1 MSVPREGTVNSGK
14 PSPPYHRFND
24 FIDTKND
31 RFDVLMSLLDE
42 MKLPVSVV
50 NIAGK
55 RHIFVASQSY
65 TLRAG
70 EKRGPVVLAAHY
82 DRTQG
87 SPGANDNGA
96 AVFMLIEAALRLR
109 GRAAGEW
116 LIIFTD
122 KEELMSGEGIK
133 SQGSYLLAQGLG
145 RVGLETGWFFI
156 FDACGRGD
164 TLIIS
169 KTAGHLLKNFHSGE
183 VAPLKNRLRQLQLR
197 AIGAAKNSLDGR
209 FLLLPTPFSD
219 DAGFL
224 RAGMAAQ
231 TITVLPEK
239 EAADFSVIVR
249 RNDLYVNALI
259 SGEQRQR
266 RGVEHI
272 PKTWRLLNS
281 PEDTAARL
289 DGNNFESVV
298 QFAVELCMPGC
309 AGIRRTYAKS

>member
-1 MSVPREGTVNSGK
+1 MRRSVPREGTVNSGK

-31 RFDVLMSLLDE
+31 RFEVLMSLFDE
-42 MKLPVSVV
+42 LKLPVSVV

-55 RHIFVASQSY
+55 RHIFVASRSY
-65 TLRAG
+65 TPGAAPWKAG
-70 EKRGPVVLAAHY
+70 KKGLTVLAAHY

-96 AVFMLIEAALRLR
+96 AVFMLTEAALRLR
-109 GRAAGEW
+109 GRAGGEW

-122 KEELMSGEGIK
+122 KEELASGEGIK
-133 SQGSYLLAQGLG
+133 SQGSYLLARGLI
-145 RVGLETGWFFI
+145 RAGLEAGSFFI

-169 KTAGHLLKNFHSGE
+169 GTARYLLKNFHSGE
-183 VAPLKNRLRQLQLR
+183 VAPLKNRLRQLQQR
-197 AIGAAKNSLDGR
+197 AIAAAKNSLDGR

-224 RAGMAAQ
+224 LAGMAAQ
-231 TITVLPEK
+231 TITVLPAK
-239 EAADFSVIVR
+239 EAADFSMIVR

-259 SGEQRQR
+259 SGEQRRR

-289 DGNNFESVV
+289 DGNNFENVV
-298 QFAVELCMPGC
+298 QFAIELCN
-309 AGIRRTYAKS
+309 

>member
-1 MSVPREGTVNSGK
+1 MSVPREGTVNSAK

-31 RFDVLMSLLDE
+31 RFEVLMSLLGE
-42 MKLPVSVV
+42 LKLPVSVV
-50 NIAGK
+50 TIAGK

-65 TLRAG
+65 TLQAAG
-70 EKRGPVVLAAHY
+70 KKGPTVLAAHY
-82 DRTQG
+82 DRVQG

-96 AVFMLIEAALRLR
+96 AVFMQTAAALRLR
-109 GRAAGEW
+109 GRVAGEW

-122 KEELMSGEGIK
+122 KEELASGEGIR
-133 SQGSYLLAQGLG
+133 SQGSYLLAQGLI
-145 RVGLETGWFFI
+145 RAGLEAGSFFI

-169 KTAGHLLKNFHSGE
+169 GTARHLLKNFHSGE
-183 VAPLKNRLRQLQLR
+183 AAPLKNRLRQLQQR
-197 AIGAAKNSLDGR
+197 AISAAKNSLAGQ

-231 TITVLPEK
+231 TITVLPAK

-249 RNDLYVNALI
+249 RNDLYINALI
-259 SGEQRQR
+259 SGEQRRR
-266 RGVEHI
+266 RGIEHI
-272 PKTWRLLNS
+272 PMTWRMLNG

-289 DGNNFESVV
+289 DGNNFENVV
-298 QFAVELCMPGC
+298 QFAIELCQ
-309 AGIRRTYAKS
+309 AGRASRKRLA

>member
-1 MSVPREGTVNSGK
+1 MSVPREGTVNSDK

-31 RFDVLMSLLDE
+31 RFEVLMSLLDE

-65 TLRAG
+65 TMRAG
-70 EKRGPVVLAAHY
+70 GKRRLTVLAAHY
-82 DRTQG
+82 DRIQG

-133 SQGSYLLAQGLG
+133 SQGSYLLAQGLSRAGLDVG
-145 RVGLETGWFFI
+145 RFFI

-169 KTAGHLLKNFHSGE
+169 GTAWHLLKNFHSSE
-183 VAPLKNRLRQLQLR
+183 AAPLKNRLRQLQQR
-197 AIGAAKNSLDGR
+197 AIAAAKNTFAGR

-224 RAGMAAQ
+224 LAGMAAQ
-231 TITVLPEK
+231 TIAVLPAK

-259 SGEQRQR
+259 SGEQQRR

-272 PKTWRLLNS
+272 PKTWRMLNG
-281 PEDTAARL
+281 PQDTAALL
-289 DGNNFESVV
+289 DGNNFKNVV
-298 QFAVELCMPGC
+298 QFAIELCQVN
-309 AGIRRTYAKS
+309 

>member
-1 MSVPREGTVNSGK
+1 
-14 PSPPYHRFND
+14 
-24 FIDTKND
+24 
-31 RFDVLMSLLDE
+31 MSLLVE
-42 MKLPVSVV
+42 LKLPVSVV

-65 TLRAG
+65 TLRSG
-70 EKRGPVVLAAHY
+70 GKKGLTVLAAHY
-82 DRTQG
+82 DRIQG

-122 KEELMSGEGIK
+122 KEELTDGEGLK

-145 RVGLETGWFFI
+145 KAGLESGRFFI

-183 VAPLKNRLRQLQLR
+183 VAPLKNRLRQLQLS
-197 AIGAAKNSLDGR
+197 AIAAAKNSLGGR

-219 DAGFL
+219 DAGYL

-239 EAADFSVIVR
+239 EAADFSVLAR

-259 SGEQRQR
+259 CGEQRRR

-272 PKTWRLLNS
+272 PLTWRLLNS
-281 PEDTAARL
+281 PEDTSARL
-289 DGNNFESVV
+289 DGNNFENVI
-298 QFAVELCMPGC
+298 QFALELCS
-309 AGIRRTYAKS
+309 TNNNEQ

>member
-1 MSVPREGTVNSGK
+1 MSVPREGTINSAR

-24 FIDTKND
+24 FIDIKND
-31 RFDVLMSLLDE
+31 RFEVLMSLFEEL
-42 MKLPVSVV
+42 KLPYSIV

-55 RHIFVASQSY
+55 RHIFVASSSY
-65 TLRAG
+65 TPGAG
-70 EKRGPVVLAAHY
+70 GKKLPTVLAAHY
-82 DRTQG
+82 DRTPD

-96 AVFMLIEAALRLR
+96 AVFMLIEAAIRLR

-122 KEELMSGEGIK
+122 KEELMNGEGLK

-145 RVGLETGWFFI
+145 RAGLESGGFFI

-169 KTAGHLLKNFHSGE
+169 KTAGCLLKNFHSGE
-183 VAPLKNRLRQLQLR
+183 VASLKNRLRILQLR
-197 AIGAAKNSLDGR
+197 AIAAAKNRLAGR

-224 RAGMAAQ
+224 RAGIAAQ
-231 TITVLPEK
+231 TITVLPSK
-239 EAADFSVIVR
+239 EAADFSAIVR
-249 RNDLYVNALI
+249 RNELYINALI
-259 SGEQRQR
+259 CGEYRRR
-266 RGVEHI
+266 RGAAHI
-272 PKTWRLLNS
+272 PQTWLMLNS

-289 DGNNFESVV
+289 DGNNFENVV
-298 QFAVELCMPGC
+298 QFALELC
-309 AGIRRTYAKS
+309 R

>member
-1 MSVPREGTVNSGK
+1 MSVPKEGTVNSAK

-24 FIDTKND
+24 FINTGND
-31 RFDVLMSLLDE
+31 RFEVLMSLLDE
-42 MKLPVSVV
+42 LKLPFYAV

-55 RHIFVASQSY
+55 RHIFVASSSY
-65 TLRAG
+65 APRTG
-70 EKRGPVVLAAHY
+70 EKKAPTVLAAHY
-82 DRTQG
+82 DRMPD

-96 AVFMLIEAALRLR
+96 AVFMLIETALRLR

-122 KEELMSGEGIK
+122 KEELMKGEGLK
-133 SQGSYLLAQGLG
+133 SQGSYLLAQGLS
-145 RVGLETGWFFI
+145 RTGLETGRFFI

-169 KTAGHLLKNFHSGE
+169 KTAGHLLKNLHSGE
-183 VAPLKNRLRQLQLR
+183 AAPLKNRLRLLQLR
-197 AIGAAKNSLDGR
+197 AMNAAKNCLDGR

-231 TITVLPEK
+231 TITVLPLK
-239 EAADFSVIVR
+239 EAADFSSIVR
-249 RNDLYVNALI
+249 RNELYINTLI
-259 SGEQRQR
+259 CGEQRQR

-272 PKTWRLLNS
+272 PQTWRLLNG
-281 PEDTAARL
+281 PEDTAKRL
-289 DGNNFESVV
+289 DGNNFGNVV
-298 QFAVELCMPGC
+298 QFALELCLMDGNV
-309 AGIRRTYAKS
+309 T